1 MGPMSQ
7 EAGRP
12 AAATAPPGSG
22 PQSFRETEAVA
33 SPAGHTRVPVNP
45 IRRVAILL
53 VVQGVGEAALGL
65 VYLAFLLSARRAET
79 VALLPA
85 GMAGMVSGLAV
96 LLLAAAALKIT
107 AGLRNHAYRSRP
119 LGLVALAS
127 GVVSLLTCACAPT
140 GLALLVY
147 GMRVYSRPWP
157 TTVSAVID
165 TPRPRT

>member
-1 MGPMSQ
+1 M
-7 EAGRP
+7 
-12 AAATAPPGSG
+12 
-22 PQSFRETEAVA
+22 
-33 SPAGHTRVPVNP
+33 NP

-65 VYLAFLLSARRAET
+65 VYLSFVLSARRAEA
-79 VALLPA
+79 VALVPA
-85 GMAGMVSGLAV
+85 GMVGMVTGLAV
-96 LLLAAAALKIT
+96 VLLAAAALKVT
-107 AGLRNHAYRSRP
+107 AGLRNHAYRSRS

-147 GMRVYSRPWP
+147 GVRVYARPWP

-165 TPRPRT
+165 TSRARA